1 MDQWDPGDCHS
12 QTLTPSPEQ
21 KLTLCRLSTDRWGG
35 GREKEGAVWETDE
48 DFLPLIRACA
58 LRLWAIS
65 AQTACDISLHISEDC
80 IFSCGTVFITH
91 TVGLCLPL
99 WSLMLG
105 EGLCPAASEYA
116 APPTEDWGGGGGGG
130 GRASYRGKEK
140 KKKKSHYFSLCHLF
154 PLSLNQKDQE
164 KKQNG
169 PQEEEKNQTD
179 CTLHKHR
186 NQFVYEKQR
195 KKKNERSSV
204 IWVIPSSCQH
214 QGEWFGSLRRL
225 VPDVPLQR
233 RISFSACLF
242 VARTP
247 HSLMLNPLQYLI
259 GNIWSEKHV
268 CWHTWEQ
275 PSNQSWVDSSWLTC
289 FPLVNVFKVKRGSSF
304 WLEAFRGFSLYV
316 FCASRI
322 TGLKYKSPTSSV
334 TTQSRSTILER
345 SQKFTRL
352 IFHVWKL

>member
-1 MDQWDPGDCHS
+1 MHKPLVTFHC
-12 QTLTPSPEQ
+12 TFQ
-21 KLTLCRLSTDRWGG
+21 KTAYFHVGLFLLLTLWVFVSHFGRLCWGRVSVRQPANMQLHRRRTG
-35 GREKEGAVWETDE
+35 GEAV
-48 DFLPLIRACA
+48 
-58 LRLWAIS
+58 
-65 AQTACDISLHISEDC
+65 
-80 IFSCGTVFITH
+80 GV
-91 TVGLCLPL
+91 VGEHPI
-99 WSLMLG
+99 
-105 EGLCPAASEYA
+105 EE
-116 APPTEDWGGGGGGG
+116 
-130 GRASYRGKEK
+130 RK

-242 VARTP
+242 VARIP